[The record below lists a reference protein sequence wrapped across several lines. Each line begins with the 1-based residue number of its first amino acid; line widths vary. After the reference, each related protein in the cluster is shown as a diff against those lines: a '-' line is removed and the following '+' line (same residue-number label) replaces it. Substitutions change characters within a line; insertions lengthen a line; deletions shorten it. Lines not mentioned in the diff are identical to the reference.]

1 MCLFDGDG
9 LLVSVELQNELFQ
22 VEEGLLV
29 LGPLSHL
36 HHTLPVV
43 CVRVF
48 DIFYIVKE
56 IKSEGWW
63 VICYVYYVPLASTR

>member
-9 LLVSVELQNELFQ
+9 LLVSVELQDELFQ

-43 CVRVF
+43 CVRVYY
-48 DIFYIVKE
+48 IFYLVKE
-56 IKSEGWW
+56 MKSEGLC
-63 VICYVYYVPLASTR
+63 VICICVPLASTR